1 MNDLSDGSSSVAR
14 PSDPPTNELST
25 TVASVGA
32 EEATPPRSFKAEL
45 IADDSGMWA
54 STGIRL
60 ATVEE
65 ATSYAR
71 FKEATWI
78 LVRKWRVTPTQD
90 PVNAKFE
97 QGRLT
102 ML

>member
-1 MNDLSDGSSSVAR
+1 MNDLSDGSGVAR
-14 PSDPPTNELST
+14 PSDPPLNEPST
-25 TVASVGA
+25 TVAPVGA
-32 EEATPPRSFKAEL
+32 DEAIPPRSFKADL
-45 IADDSGMWA
+45 IADDSGVWA
-54 STGIRL
+54 SNGIRL

-65 ATSYAR
+65 AISYAQ

-78 LVRKWRVTPTQD
+78 LVRKWPVTPTQD
-90 PVNAKFE
+90 PVNARFE